1 MFYTNVQYTV
11 NDIFIILFLCVCA
24 VIDFPTDVTTC
35 RGREV
40 RFSCFVQFTSGTPS
54 GAMWLQNGY
63 TDASTLP
70 RHTLFDNSSSN
81 SSLPA
86 IVNNTLVITN
96 VTSES
101 TYSCEQDGME
111 SDSASLTILG

>member
-1 MFYTNVQYTV
+1 M
-11 NDIFIILFLCVCA
+11 CCA
-24 VIDFPTDVTTC
+24 VIGFPTDVTTC

-40 RFSCFVQFTSGTPS
+40 KFSCFVQFTSGTPT
-54 GAMWLQNGY
+54 GAMWLRNGD
-63 TDASTLP
+63 TDASTFS
-70 RHTLFDNSSSN
+70 HHILFDNSSSS

-96 VTSES
+96 VTYES
-101 TYSCEQDGME
+101 TYSCEQGGME